1 MAGCNRC
8 RRVSSVWRVYVF
20 NVLLMGLAAWS
31 EVIKCYSRLSDSC
44 RIHRIRFLTT
54 FPPAPVG
61 RGAGIPSPL
70 VTLATTVASRLGA
83 GHIFIWQFYRESWGT
98 TLPSPKPLSRPS
110 GQLITHR
117 GIPVPHRQPLN
128 HPGKNSTLNKWDV
141 FTVKGRLLISVTL
154 LGSLI
159 THKIHRVYSGLK

>member
-8 RRVSSVWRVYVF
+8 RRYVSSVWRVYVF

-44 RIHRIRFLTT
+44 RINHIRFLTT
-54 FPPAPVG
+54 FPRSSRPW
-61 RGAGIPSPL
+61 RGHSFPISHSLDDCGIS
-70 VTLATTVASRLGA
+70 SRRRPYLHMAILPWKLGYYA
-83 GHIFIWQFYRESWGT
+83 
-98 TLPSPKPLSRPS
+98 PKPLSRPS

-117 GIPVPHRQPLN
+117 GIPVPHRQLN
-128 HPGKNSTLNKWDV
+128 HPGKKYYTKINETFSLL
-141 FTVKGRLLISVTL
+141 KGRLLISVTL
-154 LGSLI
+154 LGSVI